1 MPSRL
6 SRRKIA
12 SYVAERLLDGSSQT
26 ATIKQLAAYLI
37 DNRRTKE
44 VELIVRDIE
53 FELQNRGVILAEVT
67 TVSALTEATRKQ
79 IERLVGEHADPGK
92 IQLRQFIDPDVI
104 GGVRIDIPGK
114 RLDATIARR
123 LAIFRENYKK

>member
-12 SYVAERLLDGSSQT
+12 SYIAERLISEDSQI
-26 ATIKQLAAYLI
+26 AAIRQLAAFLI

-44 VELIVRDIE
+44 VQLIVRDIE
-53 FELQNRGVILAEVT
+53 FELQNRGIILAEVT
-67 TVSALTEATRKQ
+67 TATDLTDATRKE
-79 IERLVGEHADPGK
+79 IERLVGEHADPGR
-92 IQLRQFIDPDVI
+92 IQLRQFIDPTVI

-123 LAIFRENYKK
+123 LALFRENYKK

>member
-6 SRRKIA
+6 SRRNIA
-12 SYVAERLLDGSSQT
+12 SYIAKRLIDGGSQV
-26 ATIKQLAAYLI
+26 ATIRQLAAFLI

-44 VELIVRDIE
+44 VELIIRDIE

-67 TVSALTEATRKQ
+67 TADALSEATRKEV
-79 IERLVGEHADPGK
+79 ERLVGQHADPGR
-92 IQLRQFIDPDVI
+92 IQLRQFIDPAVI

>member
-12 SYVAERLLDGSSQT
+12 SYIAERLIDGGVQT
-26 ATIKQLAAYLI
+26 ATIRQLAAYLI

-44 VELIVRDIE
+44 VQLIVRDIE

-67 TVSALTEATRKQ
+67 TASALTEATRKE
-79 IERLVGEHADPGK
+79 IERLVGQHSDTGR
-92 IQLRQFIDPDVI
+92 IQLRQFIDPAVI

-114 RLDATIARR
+114 RLDATIVRR

>member
-12 SYVAERLLDGSSQT
+12 SYVAQQLVDGDNQT
-26 ATIKQLAAYLI
+26 VAIKQLAAFLI

-44 VELIVRDIE
+44 VQLIVRDIE
-53 FELQNRGVILAEVT
+53 FELQNRGIILAEVT
-67 TVSALTEATRKQ
+67 TASALSDATRKE
-79 IERLVGEHADPGK
+79 IERLVGQHADKGK
-92 IQLRQFIDPDVI
+92 IQLRQFIDPNVI
-104 GGVRIDIPGK
+104 SGVRIDIPGK

>member
-12 SYVAERLLDGSSQT
+12 SFIADRLVAGSNQM
-26 ATIKQLAAYLI
+26 AIIRQLAAYLI

-44 VELIVRDIE
+44 VQLIVRDIE

-67 TVSALTEATRKQ
+67 TASKLTDATRKE
-79 IERLVGEHADPGK
+79 IERLIVSHADPGR
-92 IQLRQFIDPDVI
+92 IELRQFIDPSVI

>member
-1 MPSRL
+1 MISRI

-12 SYVAERLLDGSSQT
+12 SYIAQQLIDGHSQT
-26 ATIKQLAAYLI
+26 ATIKHLAAFLI

-44 VELIVRDIE
+44 VQLVVRDIE

-67 TVSALTEATRKQ
+67 TASALTEATRAEIVK
-79 IERLVGEHADPGK
+79 LVGSHADPGK
-92 IQLRQFIDPDVI
+92 IQLRQFVDPDVI

>member
-12 SYVAERLLDGSSQT
+12 SYIAEQLAKGGNQT
-26 ATIKQLAAYLI
+26 AVIKRLAAFLI
-37 DNRRTKE
+37 DNKRTKE
-44 VELIVRDIE
+44 VQLIIRDIE
-53 FELQNRGVILAEVT
+53 FELQNRGIILAEVT
-67 TVSALTEATRKQ
+67 TASELTDATRKE
-79 IERLVGEHADPGK
+79 IERLVGWYADPGR
-92 IQLRQFIDPDVI
+92 IELRQFIDPAVI

>member
-12 SYVAERLLDGSSQT
+12 SYIAERLISDDSQI
-26 ATIKQLAAYLI
+26 AAIRQLAAFLI

-44 VELIVRDIE
+44 VQLIVRDIE
-53 FELQNRGVILAEVT
+53 FELQNRGIILAEVT
-67 TVSALTEATRKQ
+67 TATDLTDATRKE
-79 IERLVGEHADPGK
+79 IERLVGEHADPGR
-92 IQLRQFIDPDVI
+92 IQLRQFIDPTVI

-123 LAIFRENYKK
+123 LALFRENYKK

>member
-12 SYVAERLLDGSSQT
+12 SYIAEQLIDGDGQT
-26 ATIKQLAAYLI
+26 AAIRQLAAFLI

-44 VELIVRDIE
+44 VQLIVRDIE

-67 TVSALTEATRKQ
+67 TAIALTEATRKE
-79 IERLVGEHADPGK
+79 IERLVGQHSDPGR
-92 IQLRQFIDPDVI
+92 IQLRQFIDPAVI

>member
-12 SYVAERLLDGSSQT
+12 SFIAERLVDDGSQT
-26 ATIKQLAAYLI
+26 VVIKQLAAFLI

-44 VELIVRDIE
+44 IQLIVRDIE

-67 TVSALTEATRKQ
+67 TAIALTEATRKE
-79 IERLVGEHADPGK
+79 IERLVGQHSDPGR
-92 IQLRQFIDPDVI
+92 IQLRQFIDPAVI
-104 GGVRIDIPGK
+104 GGVRVDIPGK